1 MLKNRALSFKFAFN
15 GIWIALKD
23 QPNLKF
29 HFVAALIA
37 LSFSWILEI
46 TKTEWVI
53 VILVIGLVISVELT
67 NTAIEE
73 VVNSFTDEAHPSAKF
88 AKDVSAGAVLT
99 VSTVAFVI
107 GLLIFV
113 PYLLKFT
120 P

>member
-1 MLKNRALSFKFAFN
+1 MLKNRALSFKFAFS

-29 HFVAALIA
+29 HFFAAFIA
-37 LSFSWILEI
+37 IILSWLLQI
-46 TKTEWVI
+46 TKTEWLV
-53 VILVIGLVISVELT
+53 VILIIGLVITVELT

-73 VVNSFTDEAHPSAKF
+73 VVNSFTAETHPSAKF

-99 VSTVAFVI
+99 VSIVAFVI
-107 GLLIFV
+107 GLLIFA
-113 PYLLKFT
+113 PYLSKFT